1 MRKRLILSLLMGVTA
16 LMATQGSAKVYSPWV
31 ISEHVADTR
40 DEARFA
46 ADPRWSGLTG
56 QEKALAVWRY
66 LTDRETGTWHYS
78 DMWEGRDP
86 YWESKLVKD
95 PVKILNVYGFSVCT
109 MHASMIEGLYEAL
122 GFEVRQQEFGG
133 YHRTAEVGWEGKWHY
148 LDVDERAHLI
158 DNEGN
163 VLSVTEAV
171 NHPEFWERS
180 AEMVSPFYPQNGGI
194 KGIREL
200 AKRKPGVIH
209 WHWRT
214 LGHSMDFSLRPGE
227 SLTRYWQGQGRWR
240 VSGAWQ
246 DERSMKLLSRPPA
259 GPKTARRI
267 SANNS
272 YANGEW
278 VYHPNL
284 SARHVDLEEGAY
296 RTHNIKQDGKGV
308 TLAGAGTG
316 WVEWRV
322 RTPYIIVPDP
332 NNLADPA
339 DDEGAAVVR
348 FSASGPVEMKV
359 STDQGRHWETAL
371 VREGSAE
378 REAVDLTKWVAGHYE
393 YHVRFDLS
401 GRPGRA
407 RLDTLKITTW
417 VQVAPNSLPRLT
429 SGINNLRFTWGDKHE
444 LPTEVMSIAPEFTD
458 AAEMQRWEVEV
469 EGEYRPAHQ
478 QQRARGPVTLRV
490 KALAGSKLRWL
501 HVGGACY
508 THRAGESARPDRILY
523 ALSAEGPW
531 HVIGEDTPPG
541 WNRHWYY
548 NVESEV
554 ALEEPAREVWVRL
567 DPAVSANALRVY
579 AHCEPDGAEQR
590 GPVVVTH
597 GFRVDEELVTRTFRF
612 NEPRDY
618 QVRCDG
624 KPENV
629 YVRMSVPSRPK

>member
-1 MRKRLILSLLMGVTA
+1 MRKWLTLSLLVGVTT

-31 ISEHVADTR
+31 ISEQVADTR

-46 ADPRWSGLTG
+46 EDSRWADLTG

-66 LTDRETGTWHYS
+66 LTDQETGTWHYS

-122 GFEVRQQEFGG
+122 GFGVRQQEFGG
-133 YHRTAEVGWEGKWHY
+133 YHRTAEVEWEGKWHY
-148 LDVDERAHLI
+148 LDVDERAYLI
-158 DNEGN
+158 DNEGR

-194 KGIREL
+194 KGIQEL

-246 DERSMKLLSRPPA
+246 NQQSLKLLSRPPA

-267 SANNS
+267 SSNNS
-272 YANGEW
+272 YGNGVW
-278 VYHPNL
+278 RYQP
-284 SARHVDLEEGAY
+284 DLTSGYADFHEGVY
-296 RTHNIKQDGKGV
+296 RTRNVKQDGKGV

-332 NNLADPA
+332 KDLADPD

-348 FSASGPVEMKV
+348 FSASGPVQVKV
-359 STDQGRHWETAL
+359 SIDGGRHWETAL
-371 VREGSAE
+371 VREGNHHLGAGRAE
-378 REAVDLTKWVAGHYE
+378 QPAAADIGDQQPPLHLGRQAWTANRGDVHRTRVHRCRGHEAVGSGGGRGVPPGPPAAESAGAGDAASEGAGGEQAPMAPRRRSLLHAPRGRVGATGSHPLRAE
-393 YHVRFDLS
+393 S
-401 GRPGRA
+401 GGPMACDRRGHSAGVEQALVLQHRVGGRIGGAGAGGLGAPRPGRRRRRPPRLRPLPARPSGAARPGGGHA
-407 RLDTLKITTW
+407 RL
-417 VQVAPNSLPRLT
+417 PR
-429 SGINNLRFTWGDKHE
+429 R
-444 LPTEVMSIAPEFTD
+444 
-458 AAEMQRWEVEV
+458 R
-469 EGEYRPAHQ
+469 
-478 QQRARGPVTLRV
+478 
-490 KALAGSKLRWL
+490 
-501 HVGGACY
+501 
-508 THRAGESARPDRILY
+508 RAGHAQLPIQSAQRVSG
-523 ALSAEGPW
+523 AL
-531 HVIGEDTPPG
+531 
-541 WNRHWYY
+541 
-548 NVESEV
+548 
-554 ALEEPAREVWVRL
+554 
-567 DPAVSANALRVY
+567 
-579 AHCEPDGAEQR
+579 
-590 GPVVVTH
+590 
-597 GFRVDEELVTRTFRF
+597 
-612 NEPRDY
+612 
-618 QVRCDG
+618 
-624 KPENV
+624 
-629 YVRMSVPSRPK
+629 